1 MTNMIQ
7 LNANWDA
14 TKIKLKEKFGILTDQ
29 DLKFKEGHQDDM
41 ISKLQLTLGRSK
53 DEMYKLI
60 SEM

>member
-29 DLKFKEGHQDDM
+29 DLKFKEGKQDDM
-41 ISKLQLTLGRSK
+41 ISKLELTLGRSK
-53 DEMYKLI
+53 EEMYKLI